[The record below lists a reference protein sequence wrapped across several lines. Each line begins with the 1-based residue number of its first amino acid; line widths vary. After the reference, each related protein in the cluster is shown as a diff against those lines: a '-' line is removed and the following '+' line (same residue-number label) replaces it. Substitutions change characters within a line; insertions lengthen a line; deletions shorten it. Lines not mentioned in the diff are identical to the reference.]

1 MMLTL
6 NCFNMKIF
14 QQRLIEQRKLNNK
27 TQRQVADYLQITQ
40 PSYIRYENGSAEPSL
55 ENLLKLADY
64 FDVSVDYLLGRTE
77 Y

>member
-1 MMLTL
+1 
-6 NCFNMKIF
+6 MKIF
-14 QQRLIEQRKLNNK
+14 QERLIEQRRLNK
-27 TQRQVADYLQITQ
+27 VTQRQLAEYLQIAQ

-55 ENLLKLADY
+55 ETLIKIADY